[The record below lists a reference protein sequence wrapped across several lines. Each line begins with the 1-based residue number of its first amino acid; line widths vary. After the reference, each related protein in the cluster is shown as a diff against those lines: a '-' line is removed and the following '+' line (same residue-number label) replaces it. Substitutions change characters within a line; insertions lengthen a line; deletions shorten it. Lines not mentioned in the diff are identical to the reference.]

1 MSDVYTLA
9 IDGFLSRWRSLR
21 IHVGNPVIKTFS
33 TELSTTTR
41 LRMSKLETFD
51 LYLKE
56 RRQVKEGEEQVKWA
70 AVETL
75 ISYCVMPCLRRFS
88 FVYGVSTSAEIRH
101 IFESSLFNNNNR
113 HICVR
118 FALDINAS
126 NVIDSSDITNI
137 FNIRSP
143 RYNELLVEYMSI
155 VFSCSLRKQ
164 ILN

>member
-1 MSDVYTLA
+1 MSDVYALA
-9 IDGFLSRWRSLR
+9 IDGFFPRLRSLR
-21 IHVGNPVIKTFS
+21 IHVANAVIKTVS

-41 LRMSKLETFD
+41 LRTSKLETFD
-51 LYLKE
+51 LYLNQRDE
-56 RRQVKEGEEQVKWA
+56 ADEGEEQVKWA

-75 ISYCVMPCLRRFS
+75 ISYCVMPRLRRFS
-88 FVYGVSTSAEIRH
+88 FVYELSTSTEIRD
-101 IFESSLFNNNNR
+101 IFESSVFNNDNR

-137 FNIRSP
+137 FNIRSSH
-143 RYNELLVEYMSI
+143 YNELLVEHVSI
-155 VFSCSLRKQ
+155 TFSSSLRKQ